1 MTDRSGIICAGNWIV
16 DLIHDLD
23 RWPNESELVRI
34 GTQARGVGGGPAN
47 VITTLAKLETG
58 LPLYP
63 MGAIGEDEYGA
74 FILKEC
80 RHLGLPTSGL
90 ISKTDVATAHTH
102 VMSVAGQSRTFFY
115 QGGANDTLNIDDF
128 PEGTFKDTSALIF
141 YLGYLTLLRD
151 LDQILDD
158 NSTNAAGVLR
168 RAQNAGLV
176 TCVDLVS
183 IHHPDFSR
191 IVSSAAPF
199 VDFLI
204 SNEIEAAQA
213 TGTKVNAETLINV
226 KTLTQM
232 AKGMLDLGVRKAVII
247 HCVERVVWVD
257 INGEAFVIEIEP
269 LRPEEIAS
277 NLGAGDAFCAGL
289 LYGIHENRSPERAI
303 QLGNAAAQA
312 SLKGLTATSA
322 ISAAAIE
329 SLR

>member
-34 GTQARGVGGGPAN
+34 GTQARSVGGGPAN
-47 VITTLAKLETG
+47 VITALAKLETG

-115 QGGANDTLNIDDF
+115 QGGANDTLNISDF
-128 PEGTFKDTSALIF
+128 PEGTFKDTSARIF

-158 NSTNAAGVLR
+158 NSTNAAGVLK
-168 RAQNAGLV
+168 RAQNAGLI

-183 IHHPDFSR
+183 IRHSEFSR
-191 IVSSAAPF
+191 ILESAAPF
-199 VDFLI
+199 LDFLI

-213 TGTKVNAETLINV
+213 TGSKVDPKTLTNAE
-226 KTLTQM
+226 TLTQM
-232 AKGMLDLGVRKAVII
+232 AQGMLDLGVRKAVII
-247 HCVERVVWVD
+247 HCVERVVWVEA
-257 INGEAFVIEIEP
+257 NGDTFVIEIEA

-289 LYGIHENRSPERAI
+289 LYGIHENRGPENSI
-303 QLGNAAAQA
+303 QLGKAVAQA

-322 ISAAAIE
+322 ISATAIK

>member
-1 MTDRSGIICAGNWIV
+1 MLNRSGIICAGNWIV
-16 DLIHDLD
+16 DLVHDVD

-34 GTQARGVGGGPAN
+34 GAQTRGVGGGAAN
-47 VITTLAKLETG
+47 VITALAKLETG

-74 FILKEC
+74 FIINEC
-80 RHLGLPTSGL
+80 SSLGVPTSGL
-90 ISKTDVATAHTH
+90 ISKTNFATAHTH
-102 VMSVAGQSRTFFY
+102 VMSVGGQSRTFFY
-115 QGGANDTLNIDDF
+115 QGGANDTLTINDF
-128 PEGTFKDTSALIF
+128 PEGTFKSTSARIF

-151 LDQILDD
+151 LDQLIED
-158 NSTNAAGVLR
+158 NLTNAAKVLK

-183 IHHPDFSR
+183 IHHPEFSR
-191 IVSSAAPF
+191 IVGRAAPF

-213 TGTKVNAETLINV
+213 TDTKVGPESLTSV
-226 KTLTQM
+226 KTLVQM
-232 AKGMLDLGVRKAVII
+232 AHKILDLGVRNAVII
-247 HCVERVVWVD
+247 HCVERVVWVGSD
-257 INGEAFVIEIEP
+257 RNVFTIEIEA
-269 LRPEEIAS
+269 LRADEIAS

-289 LYGIHENRSPERAI
+289 LYGIHESRGPERAV
-303 QLGNAAAQA
+303 QLGNAVAQA

-322 ISAAAIE
+322 ISAAAIK

>member
-1 MTDRSGIICAGNWIV
+1 MADRSGIICAGNWIV

-47 VITTLAKLETG
+47 VVSALAKLETG

-80 RHLGLPTSGL
+80 DRLGLPTSG
-90 ISKTDVATAHTH
+90 IASKSGVATAHTH

-115 QGGANDTLNIDDF
+115 QGGANDELSIKDF
-128 PEGTFKDTSALIF
+128 PEGTFKSTSARIF
-141 YLGYLTLLRD
+141 YLGYLTLLGD
-151 LDQILDD
+151 LDQETEN
-158 NSTNAAGVLR
+158 NSTNGAVVLK
-168 RAQNAGLV
+168 RAQNAGLL

-183 IHHPDFSR
+183 IHHPEFSR
-191 IVSSAAPF
+191 IVRSAAPF
-199 VDFLI
+199 IDFLI

-213 TGTKVNAETLINV
+213 TNTKIGAETLTDV
-226 KTLTQM
+226 KTLTEM
-232 AKGMLDLGVRKAVII
+232 AHGMLDLGVGKAVII
-247 HCVERVVWVD
+247 HCVERVIWM
-257 INGEAFVIEIEP
+257 EANRDTFVIEIEP

-289 LYGIHENRSPERAI
+289 LYGIHESRGPERSI

-322 ISAAAIE
+322 ISATAIK

>member
-1 MTDRSGIICAGNWIV
+1 MTGRSGIICAGNWIV

-47 VITTLAKLETG
+47 VITALAKLETG

-115 QGGANDTLNIDDF
+115 QGGANDTLNISDF
-128 PEGTFKDTSALIF
+128 PEGTFKDTSARIF

-158 NSTNAAGVLR
+158 NSTNAAGVLK
-168 RAQNAGLV
+168 RAQNAGLI

-183 IHHPDFSR
+183 IHHSEFSR
-191 IVSSAAPF
+191 ILESAAPF
-199 VDFLI
+199 LDFLI

-213 TGTKVNAETLINV
+213 TGSKVDPETLTNAETLI
-226 KTLTQM
+226 QM
-232 AKGMLDLGVRKAVII
+232 AQGMLDLGVRKAVII
-247 HCVERVVWVD
+247 HCVERVVWVEA
-257 INGEAFVIEIEP
+257 NGDTFVIEIEA

-289 LYGIHENRSPERAI
+289 LYGIHENRGPEHSI
-303 QLGNAAAQA
+303 QLGKAVAQA

-322 ISAAAIE
+322 ISATAIK